1 MATYKQ
7 GILGSFSGKVGNVV
21 GASWRGTAYM
31 RSLPKAVRNPKTQK
45 QVEARN
51 RLSAVVAALKPF
63 KDFIRAGFV
72 KTGSVS
78 PWSTA
83 IKANIPALSKDD
95 DGNWTLQPSNFV
107 LTNGTKVYNDVQVDT
122 ADLSSVGVSWPTFS
136 VDDDFY
142 GATIMVGFFN
152 EDTGRSCSLA
162 FPGLSGSM
170 VLDISEI
177 GEASAGKLHVFT
189 AVATADLASALNHKT
204 V

>member
-72 KTGSVS
+72 KTSSVS

-83 IKANIPALSKDD
+83 IKANIPGRRRQLDPTAHQLRAHQRHQ
-95 DGNWTLQPSNFV
+95 GLQRRAGRHRRPH
-107 LTNGTKVYNDVQVDT
+107 LGWGLLAHLQRRRR
-122 ADLSSVGVSWPTFS
+122 LLWRHHHGWLLQRGHWP
-136 VDDDFY
+136 
-142 GATIMVGFFN
+142 
-152 EDTGRSCSLA
+152 LL
-162 FPGLSGSM
+162 LSG
-170 VLDISEI
+170 LPRPL
-177 GEASAGKLHVFT
+177 GLHGSGHLRDWRGFCWQAPRLHRCGYCRPSLGT
-189 AVATADLASALNHKT
+189 
-204 V
+204 